1 MAMQGLSPQQLFDF
15 QNQRNTY
22 GQNLARSKAGN
33 VYQQQLSNLQFNRN
47 RRNFDTMW
55 NQRRTQLPTSYLQRG
70 VGRSGIY
77 QGALQS
83 YARDRATGLS
93 DMLLNNQLSQ
103 AGLIFG
109 DRGFEDE
116 YAQQMSN
123 NYARQYATQAQIAAA
138 LRGAM

>member
-33 VYQQQLSNLQFNRN
+33 VYQQQLSNMQVGRNTRNYNR
-47 RRNFDTMW
+47 MW
-55 NQRRTQLPTSYLQRG
+55 DQRRTQLPTSYLQRG

-77 QGALQS
+77 QGALQN
-83 YARDRATGLS
+83 YATDRISGMS
-93 DMLLNNQLSQ
+93 DMLLNHQLAQ
-103 AGLIFG
+103 QGMVFQ

-116 YAQQMSN
+116 YAQQMTN
-123 NYARQYATQAQIAAA
+123 NYSRQYATQAQIAAA
-138 LRGAM
+138 LRGAL